1 MSSGG
6 FNQTLGAITLSGNSI
21 ITLGTGSHTLNFA
34 DSSAS
39 FWDPTKSLV
48 IKGWTG
54 TPGASGTAGKIFF
67 GANASGLSTAQL
79 GAISF
84 QGFTGKT
91 LLATGELVP
100 AALGIQDQNLE
111 NLKLF
116 PNPVS
121 DFLNLSNDT
130 EISEV
135 NVFNLL
141 GQKVI
146 SLNPNAL
153 TSIVDLGNLSPSAYI
168 VEVISAG
175 NKGIYKVIKK

>member
-6 FNQTLGAITLSGNSI
+6 FNQTLGAISLSGNSI

-48 IKGWTG
+48 INGWTG
-54 TPGASGTAGKIFF
+54 TPGASGTSGKIFF
-67 GANASGLSTAQL
+67 GANAAGLSTAQL
-79 GAISF
+79 AAISF
-84 QGFTGKT
+84 QGFTGKM
-91 LLATGELVP
+91 LLPTGELVP
-100 AALGIQDQNLE
+100 SALGILDQNLE

-116 PNPVS
+116 PNPVA
-121 DFLNLSNDT
+121 DFLNITNDV

-146 SLNPNAL
+146 GLNPNAL
-153 TSIVDLGNLSPSAYI
+153 ASAVDMSNLSPSAYI
-168 VEVISAG
+168 VEVVSLG
-175 NKGIYKVIKK
+175 NKVIYKVIKK